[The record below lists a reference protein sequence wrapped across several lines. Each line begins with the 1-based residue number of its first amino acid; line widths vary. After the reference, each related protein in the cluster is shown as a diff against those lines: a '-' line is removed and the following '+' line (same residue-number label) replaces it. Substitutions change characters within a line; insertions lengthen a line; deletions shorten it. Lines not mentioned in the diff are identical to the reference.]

1 MPWIPRAHW
10 RPVRLSPSLKEKT
23 ISAFLRRDCGNY
35 SWIFLLIFF
44 LHKSCWRHLFFFVQ
58 YALKRVA
65 WRRKVTGREVEYISF
80 HSEFFD
86 SCCFWSKC
94 CIHVASNPT
103 LFLPKT
109 SCRSSS
115 AHFCSR
121 EDEIQVYLSHSQS
134 VVETDLY
141 KHTPTTEQGRQINF
155 LPYVSIL
162 ACRSGTFARTNNTE
176 TTRTSPY
183 S

>member
-10 RPVRLSPSLKEKT
+10 RPVRLSPSLKEK
-23 ISAFLRRDCGNY
+23 SAFLRRDCGNY

-134 VVETDLY
+134 VVEIDLY
-141 KHTPTTEQGRQINF
+141 KHTPTTEQDRQINF

-162 ACRSGTFARTNNTE
+162 ACRLGTFARTNNTE